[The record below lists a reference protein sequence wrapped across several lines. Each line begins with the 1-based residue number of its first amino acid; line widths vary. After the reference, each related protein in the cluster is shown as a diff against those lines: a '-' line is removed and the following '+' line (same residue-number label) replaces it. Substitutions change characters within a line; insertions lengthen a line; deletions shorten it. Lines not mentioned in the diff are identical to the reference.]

1 MEISVTL
8 KNLNE
13 NIEDIVIVKDYE
25 DKNCFTYV
33 DNDGYNCE
41 MCIYNDGICF
51 FRECDDHLLELH
63 LKKDAYAKITSVE
76 GILKLDIKNVDFY
89 RNGDILVVH
98 YQVDEQDRQI
108 EIKYY

>member
-1 MEISVTL
+1 MEISVSL

-13 NIEDIVIVKDYE
+13 NSIDTVIVKDYE
-25 DKNCFTYV
+25 DKSCFTYV

-51 FRECDDHLLELH
+51 FRQTDDYLLELH
-63 LKKDAYAKITSVE
+63 LKKDAYAKITSTE
-76 GILKLDIKNVDFY
+76 GILKLDVKNVDFY
-89 RNGDILVVH
+89 QNGDILVVH
-98 YQVDEQDRQI
+98 YQVDDEDRQI